1 MTHRFARP
9 LALGLALALTAAAP
23 LASAE
28 RAPKPGSVQAVRA
41 TVESAMTV
49 TGTID
54 VDAAGNVV
62 AWSLDQPDKLPAG
75 VVKMAGDD
83 IPTWTFEP
91 VTLPEGKPVSRM
103 RMSMLF
109 VAQEVARNE
118 HRIALRYPSFAP
130 LDPGPQ
136 AVLTSGARGLSYPV
150 RAAQFGVTGTVFLIV
165 RIDRSGKV
173 VDALVE
179 QVNLGVVDTAS
190 NMERWR
196 KSLGDAALRGT
207 KAMQFDVPDGAI
219 ADGRDT
225 VVGRLP
231 IMFLLESST
240 PRGYGRWSTYVP
252 GPRASIPWP
261 EAADFVDSAPDA
273 LAPNQLQPSDADV
286 RRLKGPPAG

>member
-1 MTHRFARP
+1 MTPRHSFP
-9 LALGLALALTAAAP
+9 LLLAITVALGMSLP
-23 LASAE
+23 ASAE
-28 RAPKPGSVQAVRA
+28 RTPKPGSVQAVRA

-54 VDAAGNVV
+54 VDAAGKVV
-62 AWSLDQPDKLPAG
+62 AWTLDQPEKLPAG
-75 VVKMAGDD
+75 VVKMAGDN

-109 VAQEVARNE
+109 VAREVARNE
-118 HRIALRYPSFAP
+118 HMIALRHPSFAP

-136 AVLTSGARGLSYPV
+136 ARLASGSRGLSYPV
-150 RAAQFGVTGTVFLIV
+150 RAAQFGVTGTVFLML

-173 VDALVE
+173 TDALVE
-179 QVNLGVVDTAS
+179 QVNLGVVDTES

-196 KSLGDAALRGT
+196 RSLGEAALRGT
-207 KAMQFDVPDGAI
+207 QSMQFEVPDGAI

-231 IMFLLESST
+231 ISFVLESSR
-240 PRGYGRWSTYVP
+240 PSGYGRWSTYVP

-261 EAADFVDSAPDA
+261 EATEFADSAPDA
-273 LAPNQLQPSDADV
+273 LAPNQLQRSDADV
-286 RRLKGPPAG
+286 RRLKAPPAG